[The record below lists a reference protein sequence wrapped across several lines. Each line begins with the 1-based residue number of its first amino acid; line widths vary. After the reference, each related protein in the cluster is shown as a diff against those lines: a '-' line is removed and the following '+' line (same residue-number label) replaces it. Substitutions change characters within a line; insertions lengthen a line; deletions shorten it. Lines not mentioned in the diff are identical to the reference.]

1 MTKAKNLLPSDEM
14 SLLLPAATVLE
25 VTPLAKGYYRIKIG
39 IEDAPSLQFADGGCV
54 LDIIAKGG
62 RNFSSFP
69 WRGDQLGGGGADG
82 PYCQTPMMAWGSTS
96 RLSLKEN
103 RYDRQRKLGECGSDL
118 RRCRWGPL
126 RLADVIGW
134 R

>member
-1 MTKAKNLLPSDEM
+1 MTKAKNLLPGDNV

-25 VTPLAKGYYRIKIG
+25 VTPLAKGYYKIKIG

-69 WRGDQLGGGGADG
+69 WRGDLNWDGGGADDWPHSPG
-82 PYCQTPMMAWGSTS
+82 PDDGLGLDIPPPP
-96 RLSLKEN
+96 
-103 RYDRQRKLGECGSDL
+103 QRE
-118 RRCRWGPL
+118 P
-126 RLADVIGW
+126 V
-134 R
+134 